1 MTFAAVDFE
10 RQSLEEGLRMAGF
23 QTQQPAVF
31 SWLGVTPYLSRAAFD
46 GTIQFIARMPS
57 GSCVVFDYAVER
69 SLLSPSQQ
77 QALAAL
83 AARVARA
90 GEPFRLFFD
99 PADLSRDLE
108 RLGFSNIEDL
118 DGERINARYFAGRS
132 DGLAVTGGGHLITAQ
147 VS

>member
-1 MTFAAVDFE
+1 M
-10 RQSLEEGLRMAGF
+10 
-23 QTQQPAVF
+23 F

-46 GTIQFIARMPS
+46 GTIQFIAGMPC
-57 GSCVVFDYAVER
+57 GSSVVFDYAVER
-69 SLLSPSQQ
+69 SLLSPPQQ
-77 QALAAL
+77 LALDAL

-99 PADLSRDLE
+99 PAELLRDLV

-118 DGERINARYFAGRS
+118 DGDQINARYFAGRS
-132 DGLAVTGGGHLITAQ
+132 DGLRVTGGGHLITAQ